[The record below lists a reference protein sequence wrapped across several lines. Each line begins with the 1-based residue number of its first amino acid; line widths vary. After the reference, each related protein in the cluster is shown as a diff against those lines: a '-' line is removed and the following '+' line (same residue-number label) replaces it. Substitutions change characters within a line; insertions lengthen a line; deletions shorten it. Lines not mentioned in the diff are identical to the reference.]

1 MADLAASIAQ
11 RLRNHASANKQD
23 FNSVLTRYGLER
35 LLFRLSQSR
44 HAESF
49 LLKGALLFLLWH
61 NLPNR
66 PTRDI
71 DLLGFGPDDVDSVVA
86 VFKEVC
92 DEDGHDAVSFDSA
105 SVKGQVIRKETGY
118 GGVRVSMSAKLKNMK
133 LPIQVD
139 VGFGDVVTPEAQT
152 EVFPGI
158 LDDLPSPILRVYPK
172 FTVCAEKLE
181 AIASLGMTNTRLK
194 DFYDMWVLLGEDT
207 MDEALLAQAVAAT
220 FRRRGTP
227 IGADWPV
234 GLTEEFSTDE
244 SKQRQWNA
252 FTRKNG
258 LDAPSLPEVVA
269 LLRGRLSSP
278 VALARTQVA

>member
-23 FNSVLTRYGLER
+23 FNAVLTRYGLER

-71 DLLGFGPDDVDSVVA
+71 DLLGFGPDDVDSVMA

-92 DEDGHDAVSFDSA
+92 QEDGHDAVTFDPA

-118 GGVRVSMSAKLKNMK
+118 GGVRVTMSAKLKNMK

-139 VGFGDVVTPEAQT
+139 VGFGDAVTPEAQT
-152 EVFPGI
+152 EAFPVI
-158 LDDLPSPILRVYPK
+158 LDDLPSPVLRVYPK

-181 AIASLGMTNTRLK
+181 AITSLGMANTRLK
-194 DFYDMWVLLGEDT
+194 DFYDLWVLLGGET
-207 MDEALLAQAVAAT
+207 MDEAQLAQAIVAT

-227 IGADWPV
+227 IATDWPI

-244 SKQRQWNA
+244 GKRRQWAA

-258 LDAPSLPEVVA
+258 LEAPPLPEVVV
-269 LLRGRLSSP
+269 LLRGRLSAP
-278 VALARTQVA
+278 IALARMQFA